1 MKAKEIR
8 ELSHEELERK
18 LTEATR
24 ELFDARLEAA
34 TGQLG
39 HTHKVQALRRDLA
52 RLKTISH
59 GRRLKIASEVRPD
72 AAPEANGD

>member
-39 HTHKVQALRRDLA
+39 HTHKVKALRRDLA
-52 RLKTISH
+52 RLKTISR
-59 GRRLKIASEVRPD
+59 GRRLKIASEARPD
-72 AAPEANGD
+72 AAPEASGD

>member
-39 HTHKVQALRRDLA
+39 HTHKVKALRRDLA
-52 RLKTISH
+52 RLKTISR
-59 GRRLKIASEVRPD
+59 GRRLKIASEVPAD

>member
-39 HTHKVQALRRDLA
+39 HTHKVKALRRDLA
-52 RLKTISH
+52 RLKTISR
-59 GRRLKIASEVRPD
+59 GRRLKIASEAPAD
-72 AAPEANGD
+72 AVPEANGD

>member
-24 ELFDARLEAA
+24 ELFDAGLEAA

-39 HTHKVQALRRDLA
+39 HTHKVKALRRDLA

>member
-8 ELSHEELERK
+8 DLSHEELERK
-18 LTEATR
+18 LAEATR

-39 HTHKVQALRRDLA
+39 HTHKVKALRRDLA

-59 GRRLKIASEVRPD
+59 GRRLKIVSEARPD
-72 AAPEANGD
+72 GASEANGD